1 MTFAPGL
8 LLHDRYAIVER
19 IGVGGMSEVWLAVD
33 QVLDRRVAVKALTAA
48 LDDEP
53 DLYAATWREA
63 RATAK
68 LTHPHVTQV
77 YDYGEQRFDDGA
89 VVPYL
94 VMELLDGRNLADRL
108 TAGPLPWVEAV
119 RVAAQVSGGLAAAH
133 RMGVV
138 HRDVK
143 PGNVML
149 TQTGAKV
156 LDFGIAALTGS
167 RPDGGNVRIEER
179 SDEDGRRR
187 RPGPRASA
195 IQQSSEG
202 DGGWLV
208 GTPAYAA
215 PERLDAGPPDPAAD
229 VYALGALLYEALTG
243 RPPLPVATWD
253 EAEAAHRRT
262 PSVAPP
268 SVPGLPAGVAALVLA
283 CLSRDPDRRPRAQEV
298 ADALEA
304 AIPPEWKAPTAG
316 PPDARHPATRYAR
329 GVASAAPTPMAP
341 PSGPRTSVGRPMP
354 AAPRGGPG
362 APRRAPGAPRGA
374 PAARAERQRRG
385 LRPTLIITTGLLL
398 AGGLTAA
405 AIASFAPTDN
415 PGAAGRPPGQT
426 TAPQRTT
433 APATPSPAQLVAQ
446 VDKTLERAI
455 ADGRIDDNAAGDLRD
470 GVDELQRTLAGGDA
484 GELRDEASE
493 LLEQINN
500 FNERSVAQEARF
512 DLTLALDPLIGDS

>member
-8 LLHDRYAIVER
+8 LLHDRYAVVEQ

-33 QVLDRRVAVKALTAA
+33 QVLDRPVAVKALTAT

-53 DLYAATWREA
+53 DLFAATWREA

-77 YDYGEQRFDDGA
+77 YDYGEQRLGDGS

-94 VMELLDGRNLADRL
+94 VMELLDGRDLADRL
-108 TAGPLPWVEAV
+108 AAGPLPWPEAV
-119 RVAAQVSGGLAAAH
+119 RTAAQVASGLAAAH

-149 TQTGAKV
+149 TPTGAKV

-167 RPDGGNVRIEER
+167 RP
-179 SDEDGRRR
+179 
-187 RPGPRASA
+187 
-195 IQQSSEG
+195 EG

-229 VYALGALLYEALTG
+229 VYALGALLYESLTG

-253 EAEAAHRRT
+253 EAEEAHRRS

-268 SVPGLPAGVAALVLA
+268 SVPGLPSGVAALVLA
-283 CLSRDPDRRPRAQEV
+283 CLSRDPDRRPRAQEM
-298 ADALEA
+298 ADALDA
-304 AIPPEWKAPTAG
+304 AVPAERKAPAAG
-316 PPDARHPATRYAR
+316 PLDARVPPGSRDARRPAPRYSR
-329 GVASAAPTPMAP
+329 GVAAAAPSPAAASM
-341 PSGPRTSVGRPMP
+341 GPRTAVGRPGP
-354 AAPRGGPG
+354 PAPRSGGPG
-362 APRRAPGAPRGA
+362 ARV
-374 PAARAERQRRG
+374 ERQRRS
-385 LRPTLIITTGLLL
+385 LRPTLMIMTGLLL

-405 AIASFAPTDN
+405 AVASFAPNDN
-415 PGAAGRPPGQT
+415 PGAAGRPPGGAPAR
-426 TAPQRTT
+426 TAPRTT
-433 APATPSPAQLVAQ
+433 APPTPSPADLVAQ
-446 VDKTLERAI
+446 VDQTLERAI
-455 ADGRIDDNAAGDLRD
+455 AAGRIDDDAADDLRD
-470 GVDELQRTLAGGDA
+470 GVDDLEQSLEGGDPD
-484 GELRDEASE
+484 ELRDAASD
-493 LLEQINN
+493 LLEQIND

-512 DLTLALDPLIGDS
+512 DLTLALDPLLRNG

>member
-8 LLHDRYAIVER
+8 LLHDRYAVVEQ

-33 QVLDRRVAVKALTAA
+33 QVLDRPVAVKALTATF
-48 LDDEP
+48 DDEP
-53 DLYAATWREA
+53 DLFAATWREA

-77 YDYGEQRFDDGA
+77 YDYGEQRLGDGS

-108 TAGPLPWVEAV
+108 TTGPLPWPEAV
-119 RVAAQVSGGLAAAH
+119 RTAAQVASGLAAAH

-149 TQTGAKV
+149 TATGAKV
-156 LDFGIAALTGS
+156 LDFGIAALAGS
-167 RPDGGNVRIEER
+167 RP
-179 SDEDGRRR
+179 
-187 RPGPRASA
+187 
-195 IQQSSEG
+195 EG

-215 PERLDAGPPDPAAD
+215 PERLDAGPPDPADD
-229 VYALGALLYEALTG
+229 VYALGALLYEALAG

-253 EAEAAHRRT
+253 EAEEAHRRS
-262 PSVAPP
+262 PSVPPP
-268 SVPGLPAGVAALVLA
+268 SVPGLPSAVAALVLA

-304 AIPPEWKAPTAG
+304 AIPPERKAPAAG
-316 PPDARHPATRYAR
+316 PADARRPVDRRMGDARRPGPRYAR
-329 GVASAAPTPMAP
+329 GVAAAA
-341 PSGPRTSVGRPMP
+341 PMP
-354 AAPRGGPG
+354 AAPPAGPRTAVGRPLPPAPRGGGPG
-362 APRRAPGAPRGA
+362 ARVERR
-374 PAARAERQRRG
+374 RRG
-385 LRPTLIITTGLLL
+385 LRPTLMIMTGLLL

-415 PGAAGRPPGQT
+415 PGAAGRPPGGESVRT
-426 TAPQRTT
+426 TPPRTT
-433 APATPSPAQLVAQ
+433 APATPSPADLVAQ
-446 VDKTLERAI
+446 VDQTLESAI
-455 ADGRIDDNAAGDLRD
+455 AAGRIDDDAADDLRD
-470 GVDELQRTLAGGDA
+470 GVDDLRQSLEGGDPD
-484 GELRDEASE
+484 ELRDSAAD
-493 LLEQINN
+493 LLEQIND
-500 FNERSVAQEARF
+500 FNEGSVAQEARF
-512 DLTLALDPLIGDS
+512 DLTLALDPLLRNS

>member
-8 LLHDRYAIVER
+8 LLHDRYAIVEQ

-33 QVLDRRVAVKALTAA
+33 QVLDRPVAVKALTDT
-48 LDDEP
+48 LDDDS
-53 DLYAATWREA
+53 DLFAATWREA

-77 YDYGEQRFDDGA
+77 YDYGEQRFGREE

-108 TAGPLPWVEAV
+108 AAGPLPWAEAV
-119 RVAAQVSGGLAAAH
+119 RIAAQVASGLAAAH

-149 TQTGAKV
+149 TPTGAKV

-167 RPDGGNVRIEER
+167 RP
-179 SDEDGRRR
+179 
-187 RPGPRASA
+187 
-195 IQQSSEG
+195 EG

-253 EAEAAHRRT
+253 EAEEAHRRS
-262 PSVAPP
+262 PAVPPP
-268 SVPGLPAGVAALVLA
+268 SVPGLPSAVAALVLA

-298 ADALEA
+298 AESLEA
-304 AIPPEWKAPTAG
+304 AVPSERGGPVAG
-316 PPDARHPATRYAR
+316 PADARALLGSGDARRPAPRYAR
-329 GVASAAPTPMAP
+329 GVAAAAPIPVAAP
-341 PSGPRTSVGRPMP
+341 AGPRTAVGRTLPP
-354 AAPRGGPG
+354 AARTGPG
-362 APRRAPGAPRGA
+362 ARVGRR
-374 PAARAERQRRG
+374 RRG
-385 LRPTLIITTGLLL
+385 LRPSLMIMTGLLL

-405 AIASFAPTDN
+405 AIASFLPTDE
-415 PGAAGRPPGQT
+415 PGAAARPPGGGGGQVRTTPPPT
-426 TAPQRTT
+426 TAP
-433 APATPSPAQLVAQ
+433 PSPADLVAQ
-446 VDKTLERAI
+446 VDQTLEAAI
-455 ADGRIDDNAAGDLRD
+455 AAGRIDDDAADDLRD
-470 GVDELQRTLAGGDA
+470 GVDELQQSLAGGDRD
-484 GELRDEASE
+484 ELRDEAAE
-493 LLEQINN
+493 LLEQIND

-512 DLTLALDPLIGDS
+512 DLTLALDPLLRNN

>member
-8 LLHDRYAIVER
+8 LLHDRYAVVEQ

-33 QVLDRRVAVKALTAA
+33 QVLDRPVAVKALTATF
-48 LDDEP
+48 DDEP
-53 DLYAATWREA
+53 DLFAATWREA

-77 YDYGEQRFDDGA
+77 YDYGEQRLGDRT

-108 TAGPLPWVEAV
+108 IAGPLPWPEAV
-119 RVAAQVSGGLAAAH
+119 RTAAQVASGLAAAH

-149 TQTGAKV
+149 TATGAKV
-156 LDFGIAALTGS
+156 LDFGIAALAGS
-167 RPDGGNVRIEER
+167 RP
-179 SDEDGRRR
+179 
-187 RPGPRASA
+187 
-195 IQQSSEG
+195 EG

-215 PERLDAGPPDPAAD
+215 PERLDAGPPDPADD
-229 VYALGALLYEALTG
+229 VYALGALLYEALAG

-253 EAEAAHRRT
+253 EAEEAHRRS
-262 PSVAPP
+262 PSVPPP
-268 SVPGLPAGVAALVLA
+268 SVPGLPPAVAALVLA

-304 AIPPEWKAPTAG
+304 AIPPERKAPAAG
-316 PPDARHPATRYAR
+316 PPDARLSSARGSMDLRTGDARRPGPRYAR
-329 GVASAAPTPMAP
+329 GVASAAPIPVAP
-341 PSGPRTSVGRPMP
+341 PSAGPRTAVGRPLPP
-354 AAPRGGPG
+354 AARGGPG
-362 APRRAPGAPRGA
+362 ARV
-374 PAARAERQRRG
+374 ERQRRG
-385 LRPTLIITTGLLL
+385 LRPTLMIMTGLLL

-405 AIASFAPTDN
+405 AVASFAPNDN
-415 PGAAGRPPGQT
+415 PGAAGRPPGGGGPAR
-426 TAPQRTT
+426 TAPRTT
-433 APATPSPAQLVAQ
+433 PPPPTPSPADLVAQ
-446 VDKTLERAI
+446 VDQTLERAI
-455 ADGRIDDNAAGDLRD
+455 AAGRIDDDAADDLRD
-470 GVDELQRTLAGGDA
+470 GVDDLRQSLEGGDPD
-484 GELRDEASE
+484 ELRDSAAD
-493 LLEQINN
+493 LLEQIND

-512 DLTLALDPLIGDS
+512 DLTLALDPLLRNS

>member
-8 LLHDRYAIVER
+8 LLHDRYAIVEQ

-33 QVLDRRVAVKALTAA
+33 QVLDRPVAVKALTAA
-48 LDDEP
+48 LDDDP
-53 DLYAATWREA
+53 DLFAATWREA

-77 YDYGEQRFDDGA
+77 YDYGEQRLGSGA

-108 TAGPLPWVEAV
+108 AAGPLPWPEAV
-119 RVAAQVSGGLAAAH
+119 RTAAQVASGLAAAH

-149 TQTGAKV
+149 TPTGAKV

-167 RPDGGNVRIEER
+167 RP
-179 SDEDGRRR
+179 
-187 RPGPRASA
+187 
-195 IQQSSEG
+195 EG

-229 VYALGALLYEALTG
+229 VYALGALLYEALAG

-253 EAEAAHRRT
+253 EAEEAHRRS

-268 SVPGLPAGVAALVLA
+268 AVPGLPPAVTALVLA
-283 CLSRDPDRRPRAQEV
+283 CLSRDPARRPRAQDVAEALDAAAPPERERIAPAAGP
-298 ADALEA
+298 ADARR
-304 AIPPEWKAPTAG
+304 PT
-316 PPDARHPATRYAR
+316 PQYVR
-329 GVASAAPTPMAP
+329 GVAAAAPMPMAAP
-341 PSGPRTSVGRPMP
+341 AGPRTSVGRPG
-354 AAPRGGPG
+354 ADPRPE
-362 APRRAPGAPRGA
+362 RR
-374 PAARAERQRRG
+374 RR
-385 LRPTLIITTGLLL
+385 LRPALMITTGLLL
-398 AGGLTAA
+398 AAGLTAA
-405 AIASFAPTDN
+405 ALAAFVPSDN
-415 PGAAGRPPGQT
+415 PGAAARPPGGGQT
-426 TAPQRTT
+426 STT
-433 APATPSPAQLVAQ
+433 APATTAPPANPSPADLVAQ
-446 VDKTLERAI
+446 VDRTLEGAI
-455 ADGRIDDNAAGDLRD
+455 AAGRIDDDAAEDLRD
-470 GVDELQRTLAGGDA
+470 GVDDLKRSVADGDLE
-484 GELRDEASE
+484 ELRDGAAE
-493 LLEQINN
+493 LLEQIND

-512 DLTLALDPLIGDS
+512 DLTLALDPLLRNN

>member
-8 LLHDRYAIVER
+8 LLHDRYAIVEQ

-33 QVLDRRVAVKALTAA
+33 QVLDRPVAVKALTAT

-53 DLYAATWREA
+53 DLFAATWREA

-77 YDYGEQRFDDGA
+77 YDYGEQPLSDGF

-94 VMELLDGRNLADRL
+94 VMELLDGHNLADRL
-108 TAGPLPWVEAV
+108 TAGPLPWPEAV
-119 RVAAQVSGGLAAAH
+119 RTAAQVASGLAAAH

-149 TQTGAKV
+149 TPTGAKV

-167 RPDGGNVRIEER
+167 RPDARFDER
-179 SDEDGRRR
+179 GDQDGRRR
-187 RPGPRASA
+187 RPGRRVSAASA
-195 IQQSSEG
+195 VQHGPEV

-253 EAEAAHRRT
+253 EAEEAHRRS

-268 SVPGLPAGVAALVLA
+268 SVPGLPSSVAALVLA

-298 ADALEA
+298 ADALDA
-304 AIPPEWKAPTAG
+304 AIPQERKAPAAG
-316 PPDARHPATRYAR
+316 PSDARRPTPRYTR
-329 GVASAAPTPMAP
+329 GVAAAA
-341 PSGPRTSVGRPMP
+341 PMP
-354 AAPRGGPG
+354 AAVPLGPRTAVGRPLPAGPRGGGPG
-362 APRRAPGAPRGA
+362 ARV
-374 PAARAERQRRG
+374 ERQRRG
-385 LRPTLIITTGLLL
+385 LRPILMIMTGLLL

-405 AIASFAPTDN
+405 AVASFAPSDN
-415 PGAAGRPPGQT
+415 PGAAGRPPGGAAS
-426 TAPQRTT
+426 TAPPRTT
-433 APATPSPAQLVAQ
+433 APPTPSPADLVAQ
-446 VDKTLERAI
+446 VDQTLERAI
-455 ADGRIDDNAAGDLRD
+455 ADGRIDDDAADDLRD
-470 GVDELQRTLAGGDA
+470 GVDDLQQTLAGGDPE
-484 GELRDEASE
+484 ELRDAASD
-493 LLEQINN
+493 LLEQIND

-512 DLTLALDPLIGDS
+512 DLTLALDPLLRNS

>member
-33 QVLDRRVAVKALTAA
+33 QVLDRPVAVKALTAT

-53 DLYAATWREA
+53 DLFAATWREA

-77 YDYGEQRFDDGA
+77 YDYGEQRLGDGT

-108 TAGPLPWVEAV
+108 TAGPLPWPEAV
-119 RVAAQVSGGLAAAH
+119 RTAAQVASGLAAAH

-149 TQTGAKV
+149 TATGAKV
-156 LDFGIAALTGS
+156 LDFGIAVLAGS
-167 RPDGGNVRIEER
+167 RPEAE
-179 SDEDGRRR
+179 
-187 RPGPRASA
+187 
-195 IQQSSEG
+195 
-202 DGGWLV
+202 GGWLV

-243 RPPLPVATWD
+243 RPPLQVATWD
-253 EAEAAHRRT
+253 EAEDAHRRSS
-262 PSVAPP
+262 SVAPP
-268 SVPGLPAGVAALVLA
+268 SVPGLPSGVAALVLA

-298 ADALEA
+298 ADALDA
-304 AIPPEWKAPTAG
+304 AVPSAG
-316 PPDARHPATRYAR
+316 PSDARSGDARRPGPRYAR
-329 GVASAAPTPMAP
+329 GVAAAAPSA
-341 PSGPRTSVGRPMP
+341 GPRTSVGRPLP
-354 AAPRGGPG
+354 PAPRGL
-362 APRRAPGAPRGA
+362 
-374 PAARAERQRRG
+374 PAARVERQRRS
-385 LRPTLIITTGLLL
+385 LRPTLMIMTGLLL

-405 AIASFAPTDN
+405 ALASFVPTDN
-415 PGAAGRPPGQT
+415 PGAAGRPPGGAQART
-426 TAPQRTT
+426 TPPRTT
-433 APATPSPAQLVAQ
+433 APPAPSAADLVAQ
-446 VDKTLERAI
+446 VDQTLERAI
-455 ADGRIDDNAAGDLRD
+455 ADGRIDDDAADDLRD
-470 GVDELQRTLAGGDA
+470 GVDDLQQTLAGGDPQ
-484 GELRDEASE
+484 ELRDAAAE
-493 LLEQINN
+493 LLEQIND

-512 DLTLALDPLIGDS
+512 DLTLALDPLLRSS

>member
-8 LLHDRYAIVER
+8 LLHDRYAIVEQ

-33 QVLDRRVAVKALTAA
+33 QVLDRPVAVKALTAT

-53 DLYAATWREA
+53 DLFAATWREA

-77 YDYGEQRFDDGA
+77 YDYGEQRLGDGT

-108 TAGPLPWVEAV
+108 TAGPLPWPEAV
-119 RVAAQVSGGLAAAH
+119 RTAAQVADGLAAAH

-149 TQTGAKV
+149 TPTGAKV
-156 LDFGIAALTGS
+156 LDFGIAAFAGS
-167 RPDGGNVRIEER
+167 RP
-179 SDEDGRRR
+179 
-187 RPGPRASA
+187 
-195 IQQSSEG
+195 EG

-253 EAEAAHRRT
+253 EAEEAHRRS
-262 PSVAPP
+262 PVVAPP
-268 SVPGLPAGVAALVLA
+268 SVPGLPSGVAALVLA
-283 CLSRDPDRRPRAQEV
+283 CLSHDPDRRPSAQEV
-298 ADALEA
+298 ADALDA
-304 AIPPEWKAPTAG
+304 AVPPADGRTG
-316 PPDARHPATRYAR
+316 DARRLGARSGDARRPGPRYAR
-329 GVASAAPTPMAP
+329 GVASAAPTPAP
-341 PSGPRTSVGRPMP
+341 VGPRTAVGRPLP
-354 AAPRGGPG
+354 PAPRS
-362 APRRAPGAPRGA
+362 APGARV
-374 PAARAERQRRG
+374 ERQRRG
-385 LRPTLIITTGLLL
+385 LRPTLMIMTGLLL

-405 AIASFAPTDN
+405 ALASFAPSDN
-415 PGAAGRPPGQT
+415 GGAAGGAPGAGPAR
-426 TAPQRTT
+426 TAPPRTT
-433 APATPSPAQLVAQ
+433 APPTPSPADLVAQ
-446 VDKTLERAI
+446 VDQTLERAI
-455 ADGRIDDNAAGDLRD
+455 ADGRIDDDAADDLRD
-470 GVDELQRTLAGGDA
+470 GVDDLRQSLEGGDPDD
-484 GELRDEASE
+484 LRDAAAD
-493 LLEQINN
+493 LLEQIND
-500 FNERSVAQEARF
+500 FNEGSVAQEARF
-512 DLTLALDPLIGDS
+512 DLTLALDPLLRNS

>member
-8 LLHDRYAIVER
+8 LLHDRYAIVEQ

-33 QVLDRRVAVKALTAA
+33 QVLDRPVAVKALTAT

-53 DLYAATWREA
+53 DLFAATWREA

-68 LTHPHVTQV
+68 LTHPHVTQI
-77 YDYGEQRFDDGA
+77 YDYGEQRLSDGS

-108 TAGPLPWVEAV
+108 AAGPLPWPEAA
-119 RVAAQVSGGLAAAH
+119 RTAAQVASGLAAAH

-156 LDFGIAALTGS
+156 LDFGIAALAGA
-167 RPDGGNVRIEER
+167 RP
-179 SDEDGRRR
+179 
-187 RPGPRASA
+187 
-195 IQQSSEG
+195 EG

-215 PERLDAGPPDPAAD
+215 PERLDAGPPDPADD

-253 EAEAAHRRT
+253 EAEQAHRRS
-262 PSVAPP
+262 PAVAPP
-268 SVPGLPAGVAALVLA
+268 SVPGLPSGVAALVLA
-283 CLSRDPDRRPRAQEV
+283 CLSRDPDRRPRAQDV
-298 ADALEA
+298 ADTLDA
-304 AIPPEWKAPTAG
+304 AVPPVG
-316 PPDARHPATRYAR
+316 PPDARPSDARRPATRYTR
-329 GVASAAPTPMAP
+329 GVAPAASMPTAP
-341 PSGPRTSVGRPMP
+341 PPGPRTSVGRPLP
-354 AAPRGGPG
+354 AGPRGGSG
-362 APRRAPGAPRGA
+362 ARV
-374 PAARAERQRRG
+374 ERQRRG
-385 LRPTLIITTGLLL
+385 VRPTLMIMTGLLL

-405 AIASFAPTDN
+405 ALASFAPDGD
-415 PGAAGRPPGQT
+415 PGAAGGARGT
-426 TAPQRTT
+426 TAPAAPPRTT
-433 APATPSPAQLVAQ
+433 APPTPSAADLVAQ
-446 VDKTLERAI
+446 VDQTLERAI
-455 ADGRIDDNAAGDLRD
+455 ADGRIDDNAADDLRD
-470 GVDELQRTLAGGDA
+470 GVDDLRQSLAGGDPDD
-484 GELRDEASE
+484 LRDAAAD
-493 LLEQINN
+493 LLEQIND

-512 DLTLALDPLIGDS
+512 DLTLALDPLLRNS

>member
-8 LLHDRYAIVER
+8 LLHDRYAIVEQ

-33 QVLDRRVAVKALTAA
+33 QVLDRPVAVKALTAA
-48 LDDEP
+48 FDDEP
-53 DLYAATWREA
+53 DLFAATWREA

-77 YDYGEQRFDDGA
+77 YDYGEQRLGNST

-108 TAGPLPWVEAV
+108 SAGPLPWPEAV
-119 RVAAQVSGGLAAAH
+119 RTAAQVASGLAAAH

-149 TQTGAKV
+149 TPTGAKV

-167 RPDGGNVRIEER
+167 RP
-179 SDEDGRRR
+179 
-187 RPGPRASA
+187 
-195 IQQSSEG
+195 EG

-243 RPPLPVATWD
+243 RPPLPVVTWD
-253 EAEAAHRRT
+253 EAEEAHRRS

-268 SVPGLPAGVAALVLA
+268 SVPGLPSAVAALVLA

-298 ADALEA
+298 ADALDA
-304 AIPPEWKAPTAG
+304 AIPTERKESRG
-316 PPDARHPATRYAR
+316 FSDSRDARRPAPRYTR
-329 GVASAAPTPMAP
+329 GVAPAAPMPMAP
-341 PSGPRTSVGRPMP
+341 APGPRTSVGRPLP
-354 AAPRGGPG
+354 PAPRTGPG
-362 APRRAPGAPRGA
+362 ARV
-374 PAARAERQRRG
+374 ERQRRG
-385 LRPTLIITTGLLL
+385 VRPTLMIMTGLLL

-405 AIASFAPTDN
+405 AIASFVPTDD
-415 PGAAGRPPGQT
+415 PGAAGRPPGAGPT
-426 TAPQRTT
+426 RTAAPRTT
-433 APATPSPAQLVAQ
+433 APPTPADVVAQ
-446 VDKTLERAI
+446 VDRTLERAI
-455 ADGRIDDNAAGDLRD
+455 AAGRIDDAAADDLRE
-470 GVDELQRTLAGGDA
+470 GVDDLQQSLAGGDPA
-484 GELRDEASE
+484 ELRDAASD
-493 LLEQINN
+493 LLEQIND

-512 DLTLALDPLIGDS
+512 DLTLALDPLLRS